1 MQRDLRETPLY
12 QEIEA
17 GFRRL
22 AEPGFGQITG
32 AGDVRSSPDGTSVAF
47 RGARLDALEGQPS
60 GRICV
65 AAADGSGMRQVTHGP
80 NEDSGPRW
88 APDGRTL
95 TFLSDRATAGVAQL
109 YALETGRAGRGAG
122 AARGARRGR
131 APRVVA
137 GRLPHP
143 AARRRPGRRAD
154 RRTRLGHTRRRG
166 RAFRIGFRWSSRAR
180 ARGIAVAR
188 STCWTSRAASSR
200 PPRPST

>member
-60 GRICV
+60 GRICL

-95 TFLSDRATAGVAQL
+95 TFLSDRATAGIAQL
-109 YALETGRAGRGAG
+109 YALELDVLGE
-122 AARGARRGR
+122 ARPLTE
-131 APRVVA
+131 APGVVEHHEWSPDGSRILLLVA
-137 GRLPHP
+137 GQGAEQTDALGSGTLGAEAELP
-143 AARRRPGRRAD
+143 
-154 RRTRLGHTRRRG
+154 
-166 RAFRIGFRWSSRAR
+166 IGFRSSIRAR
-180 ARGIAVAR
+180 ARAIAAAR
-188 STCWTSRAASSR
+188 CTCWTSPAASSR